1 MSIQEFSDGTLPDY
15 FHNLWRKNFMTEEK
29 IKSKKKKQLKKIV
42 TSTTNIRKKTNNE
55 YNYITKT
62 EKEEQ

>member
-1 MSIQEFSDGTLPDY
+1 M
-15 FHNLWRKNFMTEEK
+15 
-29 IKSKKKKQLKKIV
+29 KIV
-42 TSTTNIRKKTNNE
+42 TSTTNIRKKKTNNE